1 MLDWV
6 NIALRTVMCL
16 AFIVLVVRPM
26 MLSLVRRE
34 PSQEA
39 LEELAESAVD
49 SAFKAWR
56 QNETATPYY
65 LNPQLALLVA
75 ENPNMAQ
82 VPPEPTPQEKA
93 QAEAEAKAAEEAQLA
108 EQASQETSAQA
119 AAEGASGAAAK
130 AAVTTTADGQ
140 SLPEGA
146 VALAATDVASTEDA
160 AEDEDLAP
168 DEQLKQMRE
177 RMKQEQKKAKPT
189 IPTELLN
196 NANSYEDKLAL
207 VRMIVS
213 QEHDR
218 VAATIKRMV
227 QAG

>member
-26 MLSLVRRE
+26 MLTLVRRE

-56 QNETATPYY
+56 QNETASPYY

-146 VALAATDVASTEDA
+146 VALAATSPALRAQSMTRSRRHTVRLTRHTFTTEMLSQANVGSSQSTRFRAFRLA
-160 AEDEDLAP
+160 ACRFA
-168 DEQLKQMRE
+168 
-177 RMKQEQKKAKPT
+177 
-189 IPTELLN
+189 
-196 NANSYEDKLAL
+196 
-207 VRMIVS
+207 
-213 QEHDR
+213 
-218 VAATIKRMV
+218 
-227 QAG
+227 